1 VWTVSSH
8 HIQSVL
14 TSLEMLS
21 QSDALRFEEVFTKFS
36 GKEFSN
42 RIAIEEIEEALGEMK
57 VKVTPEGIGP
67 WIFIQHASIACVVC
81 SFGLSE
87 LKGFLAGVDFE
98 ARDGLS
104 VDQFISVRHCSHNR
118 VRTYHIPAE
127 PEQVVRSAQSIRE
140 DAADESDVLEAWI
153 SLGSYICF
161 HVRCFCLLP
170 LMFYQADLPTKREVS
185 RLPSSVEFFLN
196 SNSPST
202 SANLYAYRVRV
213 HPVPSP
219 LCQLISAGC

>member
-1 VWTVSSH
+1 VDSKQSSH
-8 HIQSVL
+8 TKRSHVIRNAV
-14 TSLEMLS
+14 

-57 VKVTPEGIGP
+57 VRVTPEGIGP
-67 WIFIQHASIACVVC
+67 WFFVQHAFTAACVAFC

-104 VDQFISVRHCSHNR
+104 VDQFISVRHCSRNG

-140 DAADESDVLEAWI
+140 DAADESDAW
-153 SLGSYICF
+153 
-161 HVRCFCLLP
+161 
-170 LMFYQADLPTKREVS
+170 
-185 RLPSSVEFFLN
+185 RLYF
-196 SNSPST
+196 
-202 SANLYAYRVRV
+202 AR
-213 HPVPSP
+213 
-219 LCQLISAGC
+219 